1 MARQDARVSVI
12 LAFVFPAIICAA
24 VALAYYGYRYAVAS
38 SVRSKA
44 SLMETNQQLAQ
55 LLSGRVQDRIDRV
68 DVELFEEVEWDD
80 RAIDPPSTFDL
91 PAGVES
97 VVVLDAALKIR
108 AVVPAPDQSKRRREL
123 DRWQSYVRGL
133 DWKSLQPW
141 TPNHTGNFRHL
152 HQLFE
157 GKAVLIAYVAKK
169 TETGRNYYVAA
180 KLDLKLHPIE
190 KWEFYKAVATPDH
203 VLTIQTADQQRFANL
218 LLVMGVR

>member
-80 RAIDPPSTFDL
+80 AAVDPPSTFDL
-91 PAGVES
+91 PAGVDS

-108 AVVPAPDQSKRRREL
+108 TLVPAPDQPRRHR
-123 DRWQSYVRGL
+123 
-133 DWKSLQPW
+133 
-141 TPNHTGNFRHL
+141 
-152 HQLFE
+152 
-157 GKAVLIAYVAKK
+157 
-169 TETGRNYYVAA
+169 
-180 KLDLKLHPIE
+180 LDLFLCSVVERDVVPV
-190 KWEFYKAVATPDH
+190 FNS
-203 VLTIQTADQQRFANL
+203 R
-218 LLVMGVR
+218 